1 MRTSA
6 DVSGTNPFSA
16 CEVRAGARPTSVVH
30 TLGDFG
36 LLHAGSLPDG
46 ALNVLRDVC
55 SQTACDAIHTHTTAF
70 FDPTTLSLIHQTDE
84 CSPQHTALA
93 KLADGYVYYAP
104 SLGNKVLS
112 ILKVAHMCVP
122 PGTPSEDVLP
132 ISPDGSRSV
141 FYTIVAKRRD
151 APSAFKLVF
160 HDGYTEP
167 HEISRMSLV
176 DHAIAQVSS
185 SIPLASTSR
194 VIMQS
199 EGLGS
204 LLGQMLS
211 GEDAVL
217 LKRTFMGLIQQ
228 SGGASIYNAP
238 IETSRI
244 VARLLQLNNLKGQF
258 SLARLRDGLLG
269 YRMRKDGHKAF
280 LFLSNSDD
288 FSSDTPSTM
297 EESRVQ
303 VYKMLYTDTSPKGNR
318 IYVNVQS
325 PSVFI
330 QGNNNS
336 ILSGN
341 SMYQMGSPCPLG
353 TPFIQPEAHTVQN
366 VLGIIE
372 GALRRSGRAD
382 YNCHDYPK
390 LCLAN
395 AMKAIKGGEIE
406 DAHPA
411 VQDAITGTLASMD
424 PAPPPNNIEGDAES
438 SMSMMSRG

>member
-1 MRTSA
+1 MVRTSA

-55 SQTACDAIHTHTTAF
+55 CQTACDAIHTHTTAL
-70 FDPTTLSLIHQTDE
+70 FDPTTLSLIH
-84 CSPQHTALA
+84 
-93 KLADGYVYYAP
+93 LADGYVYYAP

-112 ILKVAHMCVP
+112 ILKDAHMCVP

-244 VARLLQLNNLKGQF
+244 VARLLQFGYAQH
-258 SLARLRDGLLG
+258 DG
-269 YRMRKDGHKAF
+269 REPRA
-280 LFLSNSDD
+280 S
-288 FSSDTPSTM
+288 
-297 EESRVQ
+297 
-303 VYKMLYTDTSPKGNR
+303 
-318 IYVNVQS
+318 
-325 PSVFI
+325 
-330 QGNNNS
+330 
-336 ILSGN
+336 
-341 SMYQMGSPCPLG
+341 
-353 TPFIQPEAHTVQN
+353 VQN
-366 VLGIIE
+366 AVYRYL
-372 GALRRSGRAD
+372 AKRQS
-382 YNCHDYPK
+382 H
-390 LCLAN
+390 LC
-395 AMKAIKGGEIE
+395 
-406 DAHPA
+406 
-411 VQDAITGTLASMD
+411 QR
-424 PAPPPNNIEGDAES
+424 AES
-438 SMSMMSRG
+438 ERVYPRQ